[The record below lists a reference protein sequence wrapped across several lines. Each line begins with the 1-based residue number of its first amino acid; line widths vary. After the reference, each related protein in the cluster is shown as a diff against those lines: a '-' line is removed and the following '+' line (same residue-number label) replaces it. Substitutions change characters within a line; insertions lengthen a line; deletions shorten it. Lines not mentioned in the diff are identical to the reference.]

1 MAREIRIHNHA
12 LRDLRKHLKLTQEQL
27 AEKIDV
33 FSAHLSQV
41 EAGAHKKGFSVE
53 VWIQIQ
59 DIYGKTL
66 KSLGYDFEAL
76 VRGDKKNPPKKG
88 KS

>member
-1 MAREIRIHNHA
+1 MARVVRINNHA
-12 LRDLRKHLKLTQEQL
+12 LFDLRKKLGITQEH
-27 AEKIDV
+27 AAASIDV
-33 FSAHLSQV
+33 FGPHWAQV
-41 EAGAHKKGFSVE
+41 EAGAHKKGFSVST
-53 VWIQIQ
+53 WIKIV